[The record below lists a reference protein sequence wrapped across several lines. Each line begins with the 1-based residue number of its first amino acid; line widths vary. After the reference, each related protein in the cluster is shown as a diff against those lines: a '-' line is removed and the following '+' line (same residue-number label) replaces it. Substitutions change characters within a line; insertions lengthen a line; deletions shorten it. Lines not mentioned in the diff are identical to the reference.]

1 MSRLLLQQENK
12 KCMLLKD
19 EGLFLFIF
27 AIYLGLSAFNT

>member
-1 MSRLLLQQENK
+1 MSHLLLQQENK

-27 AIYLGLSAFNT
+27 AILGLSAFNT